1 MILGPDFFESMGRR
15 SCQKLRLHNM
25 CVFTMGVSCLK
36 INVRNCGDVV
46 NAVMQIIHKKS
57 IVFTNSV
64 DPDETPQK
72 AASHQG
78 LCYLL
83 CKAHLRT
90 SSIGANP

>member
-1 MILGPDFFESMGRR
+1 MPKVALTQYVLKYGRHNIQSPYLG
-15 SCQKLRLHNM
+15 L
-25 CVFTMGVSCLK
+25 TCLK

-46 NAVMQIIHKKS
+46 NAVMQILHKKS
-57 IVFTNSV
+57 IDFTNSV

-78 LCYLL
+78 LCYFL

-90 SSIGANP
+90 SSMVANP